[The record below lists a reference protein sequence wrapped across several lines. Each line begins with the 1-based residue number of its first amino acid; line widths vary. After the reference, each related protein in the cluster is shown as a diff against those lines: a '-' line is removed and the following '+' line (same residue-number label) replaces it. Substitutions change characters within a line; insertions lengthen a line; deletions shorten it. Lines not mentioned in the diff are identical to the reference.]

1 MNLTRLFTAAIL
13 GTLLAGC
20 ASSINISTDYDPARD
35 FSSYRTYRWA
45 KGKERNPRNMLA
57 RNTLLN
63 KRVRFAVDNSLQSKG
78 FQKLETGQPDF
89 IVLVHA
95 GVTEKMQV
103 SHYGGWYRGWWG
115 PYGGGTT
122 VSHYKE
128 GTLVVDIVD
137 RVEKELAWRGMA
149 SGVVRSQSD
158 PESAQE
164 DIQYAIE
171 EILYEFPP
179 RR

>member
-1 MNLTRLFTAAIL
+1 MNLRELSTVGLL
-13 GTLLAGC
+13 GTLLASC
-20 ASSINISTDYDPARD
+20 SSINISTDYDPGRD
-35 FSSYRTYRWA
+35 FSSYETYRWA
-45 KGKERNPRNMLA
+45 KGREKNPRDAFA

-63 KRVRFAVDNSLQSKG
+63 KRVQFAVDRSLQSKG
-78 FQKLETGQPDF
+78 FRKLEKGQPDF
-89 IVLVHA
+89 IVVVHA

-103 SHYGGWYRGWWG
+103 YQHGGWYRGWWG
-115 PYGGGTT
+115 PYGGYTS
-122 VSHYKE
+122 VSHYTE

-137 RVEKELAWRGMA
+137 RTEKELAWRGMA
-149 SGVVRSQSD
+149 TGVVRPQSD
-158 PESAQE
+158 PESVQE